1 MAAADAEHV
10 REQRENRQ
18 IKENLKKVPLT
29 YDQVFEK
36 LQREKAM
43 QSLYNNK
50 QMLRR
55 EKALVQAKLR
65 RAHLMLIRPDGKFMQ
80 YFDFVQLTALAY
92 TAVVTPYEIAYASS
106 SASVVLLVTNTLVLT
121 AFISQI
127 VVTFF
132 LPFQEPIW
140 RGGCWVRNH
149 RRIAERYLRS
159 WFAFDFISCLP
170 IDEMLIAL
178 MSSAGS
184 SAGDAAETNSIN
196 TDASASALDALRM
209 VRLFR
214 LIKLGRL
221 LAASRI
227 VERISVRFENVITIS
242 YTLRT
247 TMFWMLVLLVTI
259 HWFCCMWG
267 LLALMQGSQRDL
279 AAIASL
285 GDRCAGSWPSPDVQ
299 PNLPPGS
306 CLNQCE
312 IDALAEARN
321 VLPMFLQEQESWTCR
336 AMADG
341 MLPPNLVESGS
352 SAYFYILH
360 LEGQLWEPKR
370 TDEFIMTF
378 LVGVR
383 ASNPAHVTGVT
394 HVSRM

>member
-1 MAAADAEHV
+1 MAAADAEHL
-10 REQRENRQ
+10 REQREQRHIN
-18 IKENLKKVPLT
+18 ETLKKVPMT
-29 YDQVFEK
+29 YDEVFAK

-55 EKALVQAKLR
+55 DKALVQAKVR
-65 RAHLMLIRPDGKFMQ
+65 RAHMMLLRPDGKFMQ
-80 YFDFVQLTALAY
+80 YFDFIQLAALGY
-92 TAVVTPYEIAYASS
+92 TATITPYEIAYASS
-106 SASVVLLVTNTLVLT
+106 SASVMLAVANALVLT
-121 AFISQI
+121 AFIAQI

-132 LPFQEPIW
+132 LPYQEPIW
-140 RGGCWVRNH
+140 KGGCWVRKH
-149 RRIAERYLRS
+149 RKIAERYLRS

-178 MSSAGS
+178 MSSVA
-184 SAGDAAETNSIN
+184 DATDATDGGNSE
-196 TDASASALDALRM
+196 ASASALDALRM

-247 TMFWMLVLLVTI
+247 TVFWMLVLLVTI

-267 LLALMQGSQRDL
+267 LLALMQGSQRD
-279 AAIASL
+279 ASAIASL
-285 GDRCAGSWPSPDVQ
+285 GDLCAGAKASPDVQ

-312 IDALAEARN
+312 INVLAEARN
-321 VLPMFLQEQESWTCR
+321 VLPNFLIEQESWTCR

-370 TDEFIMTF
+370 TDEYIMTF
-378 LVGVR
+378 LVCMR
-383 ASNPAHVTGVT
+383 ASNPSKYRPWTK
-394 HVSRM
+394 